1 MRKSDKLKNFKK
13 ANLLAENRYLESKGF
28 EVEPYNEI
36 DETPMD
42 VNEVVDPKTEE
53 IELKRVKND
62 LKQLIH
68 NFLFHSKNPEG
79 YLSVENRLSLGTNQ
93 ITPRQLDIRHDNVI
107 EILTEYIENT
117 LKTNKSG
124 LDYDSV
130 DYVKNWAHKEAPEL
144 DNIQGGELDEEYL
157 SEGEDNLGLYKA
169 EMKKT
174 GDYGWTY
181 NNGQKERAADEE
193 IRNKKA
199 KEGFKHNFTQ
209 KYMEQT
215 INTTDGVYTFE
226 NIKFVSNYGDYE
238 VIFTRPSNDNEILLW
253 LVYDVTNGYY
263 IKDNKKDI
271 KLTDEDSKNKVK
283 EMLSYNEFIQPEN

>member
-13 ANLLAENRYLESKGF
+13 ANLLAENRYFESKGF
-28 EVEPYNEI
+28 ESESFDEI
-36 DETPMD
+36 DETQMGVDSNHMQIQENDEMD
-42 VNEVVDPKTEE
+42 LETNPK
-53 IELKRVKND
+53 L
-62 LKQLIH
+62 
-68 NFLFHSKNPEG
+68 
-79 YLSVENRLSLGTNQ
+79 
-93 ITPRQLDIRHDNVI
+93 
-107 EILTEYIENT
+107 
-117 LKTNKSG
+117 
-124 LDYDSV
+124 
-130 DYVKNWAHKEAPEL
+130 L
-144 DNIQGGELDEEYL
+144 DNIMTGILNVVNPYINRQIGAGLANNNWEVLLKKIPILFNQELTRNRKYKDEFGKEYSKLNNVQGGKLDEEYL

-199 KEGFKHNFTQ
+199 KEAFKHNFMQ

-215 INTTDGVYTFE
+215 INTTDGVYTFD
-226 NIKFVSNYGDYE
+226 NIHYLSNYGDYL
-238 VIFTRPSNDNEILLW
+238 VIFTRPSNDNDNVIRGHEILLW

-263 IKDNKKDI
+263 VKDNKKDI

-283 EMLSYNEFIQPEN
+283 EMLSYNKFIQPEK